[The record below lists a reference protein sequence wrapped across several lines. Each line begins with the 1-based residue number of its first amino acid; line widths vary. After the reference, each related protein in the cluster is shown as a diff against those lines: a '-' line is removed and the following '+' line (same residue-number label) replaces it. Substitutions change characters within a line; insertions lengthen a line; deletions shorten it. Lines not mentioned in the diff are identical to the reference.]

1 MANIKTEVR
10 KQLVNGVAA
19 QAGVIEAEKLLNE
32 KRDGMY
38 TCGIKA
44 AIAAKKREVFLD
56 VITTLENDFRFN
68 RRGIAVKYNVPQ
80 AKQAKT
86 GAPKTDADGNPVYTV
101 PSALRT
107 MKSYV
112 LSGFDHNVDFG
123 TASNPTPFS
132 VVRTAVQAA
141 KEAAVKAARTPD
153 DEQRDAIKE
162 SLAAIAE
169 YVDSIE
175 GKRALNAAMKL
186 IQETGKAL
194 TELAA

>member
-1 MANIKTEVR
+1 MKSAT
-10 KQLVNGVAA
+10 
-19 QAGVIEAEKLLNE
+19 
-32 KRDGMY
+32 D

-44 AIAAKKREVFLD
+44 AIAAKKRETFLEC
-56 VITTLENDFRFN
+56 ITTLENDFRFN

-86 GAPKTDADGNPVYTV
+86 GALKTDADGNPVYTV
-101 PSALRT
+101 SALRT

-112 LSGFDHNVDFG
+112 LSGFDHGVDFG
-123 TASNPTPFS
+123 TANKPTPFS

-141 KEAAVKAARTPD
+141 KEAAAKAARTPD
-153 DEQRDAIKE
+153 DESRDAIKE